1 VQGFTE
7 PDPRDDLNGLDVARK
22 VVILA
27 RECGLEVELTDVA
40 IESLV
45 PKELTA
51 LKTADEYLAQ
61 VILLFHCCH
70 TLYYCRSA
78 VTTVFF
84 KTKRNLFFLIFL
96 IFIYSSVTLS

>member
-1 VQGFTE
+1 
-7 PDPRDDLNGLDVARK
+7 LNGLDVARK

-27 RECGLEVELTDVA
+27 RECGLEVELTDVD

-61 VILLFHCCH
+61 VTLPLHCCQ
-70 TLYYCRSA
+70 T
-78 VTTVFF
+78 F
-84 KTKRNLFFLIFL
+84 FFLRVT
-96 IFIYSSVTLS
+96 SVSFFFF